1 MRAKYNN
8 GLKRFA
14 LLSLFITSYLPL
26 FAIVVLK
33 QLNEG
38 LEYLYW
44 GGFNNDAIACF
55 LKHFGMS
62 AVLLVLSVF
71 GVVGT
76 IVLFHNLKTNL
87 PNGSAVKVKKINNR
101 NSEAIGYIATYI
113 VPFFASDFSA
123 WFECVVFAVIM
134 ILIYTI
140 YTNSNMILI
149 NPLLSIWYSLL
160 EIEYTIVGDSSE
172 GTHDALVITSTKDF
186 KENINY
192 QIYQI
197 GFKLYYGKEKQ

>member
-1 MRAKYNN
+1 MKTQNNN

-14 LLSLFITSYLPL
+14 LFSMFITSYIPL
-26 FAIVVLK
+26 FAIIFLK

-38 LEYLYW
+38 SDVLHW
-44 GGFNNDAIACF
+44 GGFNYEAIWCF
-55 LKHFGMS
+55 VRHFGVS
-62 AVLLVLSVF
+62 AVLLILSVF
-71 GVVGT
+71 GALGT
-76 IVLFHNLKTNL
+76 LALFSNLKSNL
-87 PNGSAVKVKKINNR
+87 SNGSIVKVKKINNR

-113 VPFFASDFSA
+113 VPFFASNYSS
-123 WFECVVFAVIM
+123 WFECVVFAVII
-134 ILIYTI
+134 ILIYII
-140 YTNSNMILI
+140 YTNSSMILI

-160 EIEYTIVGDSSE
+160 EIEYTVVGDSTE
-172 GTHDALVITSTKDF
+172 ETHDALIITSTKDY